1 MKNRDHR
8 TVARQPVFAGL
19 VLLLIGAGLG
29 AGMYRL
35 ATQERFRSAPLPST
49 DDSAPQLIRQNDRI
63 IIPDNSPLR
72 SQLTVEP
79 VSQKEIKRNLTLPAV
94 VEADPARL
102 VKILPPLAGRIT
114 QLNVQLGQRVE
125 QHQPLAVLDSPD
137 LQTAYADYG
146 RGRVQLANSQL
157 NRDRLRSLGARGGIA
172 EKDIQQAETDFLTA
186 EAEYQRAEARLR
198 QIGVDPEA
206 TATSRILTML
216 APISGSV
223 IDLTVAPGAY
233 WNDPTAPLMTLADL
247 SSVWVTA
254 NVPEKDTSRVA
265 QGQSVDV
272 ILTAYQS
279 ETFKGQ
285 VLFVSDVLDADTRRV
300 KVRIAFE
307 NPGTRLKPGM
317 FANATFFAPKQVAPT
332 VPASALVLKDDTN
345 QVFVEV
351 APWTFEA
358 RPVEIGFQQDAQ
370 VMIRSGLRAGD
381 RVIIKGGVLLND

>member
-1 MKNRDHR
+1 
-8 TVARQPVFAGL
+8 
-19 VLLLIGAGLG
+19 
-29 AGMYRL
+29 
-35 ATQERFRSAPLPST
+35 
-49 DDSAPQLIRQNDRI
+49 
-63 IIPDNSPLR
+63 
-72 SQLTVEP
+72 
-79 VSQKEIKRNLTLPAV
+79 
-94 VEADPARL
+94 
-102 VKILPPLAGRIT
+102 
-114 QLNVQLGQRVE
+114 
-125 QHQPLAVLDSPD
+125 
-137 LQTAYADYG
+137 
-146 RGRVQLANSQL
+146 
-157 NRDRLRSLGARGGIA
+157 
-172 EKDIQQAETDFLTA
+172 
-186 EAEYQRAEARLR
+186 
-198 QIGVDPEA
+198 
-206 TATSRILTML
+206 
-216 APISGSV
+216 
-223 IDLTVAPGAY
+223 
-233 WNDPTAPLMTLADL
+233 
-247 SSVWVTA
+247 VWVTA